1 MFPGLKTDPD
11 SMAAGKSSQS
21 GRRDRVCLLHPQ
33 FLLPVR
39 PARQLL
45 ENHSVVL
52 YGDTIEEILP
62 RQEAELKWPRADQVE
77 LTGHVLMPGLINAHT
92 HAPMTLLRG
101 FADDMELNTWL
112 KEHIWPVE
120 NRFVGPGFVRDG
132 TRLAIAEMLRS
143 GTTCFND
150 MYFFPDA
157 TIAACREAG
166 MRVSVGITII
176 EFESAWA
183 TSVDRYIEKGLR
195 LHDEWHEDPLISFT
209 LSPHS
214 PYTVSDETL
223 RRIADLSGELELPVH
238 IHLLETEWEVK
249 QSYQQHDLHPV
260 SRLESQGLLNRKL
273 QAVHMTQVSAE
284 DIDRI
289 AAAGASVVHCPQ
301 SNLKLASGFCPVSAL
316 ASSGVNVALGT
327 DGAAS
332 NNDLDMLAEAQTA
345 ALLAKGVAGDACVLE
360 AFAAVEMMTLNGA
373 KALGLDDQIGSVET
387 GKKADLIALDLRAP
401 ETQPLHHAISQLV
414 YAASSRH
421 VTDVWVNG
429 RRLLKSGEL
438 TTIELESV
446 LDSAREWRD
455 CLSRHEATSKSQ
467 GEN

>member
-1 MFPGLKTDPD
+1 M
-11 SMAAGKSSQS
+11 
-21 GRRDRVCLLHPQ
+21 
-33 FLLPVR
+33 
-39 PARQLL
+39 
-45 ENHSVVL
+45 VL
-52 YGDTIEEILP
+52 RGDTIEEILP
-62 RQEAELKWPRADQVE
+62 RQQAELKWPRADQVD
-77 LTGHVLMPGLINAHT
+77 LPVHVLMPGLVNAHT

-157 TIAACREAG
+157 AIEVCREAG
-166 MRVSVGITII
+166 MRASVGITII

-183 TSVDRYIEKGLR
+183 TSVDRYIEKGLQ
-195 LHDEWHEDPLISFT
+195 LHDQWRDDPLISFT

-223 RRIADLSGELELPVH
+223 RRIADLSCDLDLPVH
-238 IHLLETEWEVK
+238 MHLLETEWEVK

-260 SRLESQGLLNRKL
+260 SRLESHGLLNPRL

-284 DIDRI
+284 DIARF

-301 SNLKLASGFCPVSAL
+301 SNLKLASGFCPVAAL
-316 ASSGVNVALGT
+316 SKAGVNVALGT

-345 ALLAKGVAGDACVLE
+345 ALLAKGVAGDARALS
-360 AFAAVEMMTLNGA
+360 AFEAVEMMTLNGA
-373 KALGLDDQIGSVET
+373 RALGLGDRIGSIEA
-387 GKKADLIALDLRAP
+387 GKKADLIAIDLQAP
-401 ETQPLHHAISQLV
+401 ETQPLHHVISQVV

-421 VTDVWVNG
+421 VSDVWVNG
-429 RRLLKSGEL
+429 RQLLKSGEL
-438 TTIELESV
+438 TTIKLETV
-446 LDSAREWRD
+446 LDSAREWRE
-455 CLSRHEATSKSQ
+455 CLARHESAIETRNVIKR
-467 GEN
+467 G